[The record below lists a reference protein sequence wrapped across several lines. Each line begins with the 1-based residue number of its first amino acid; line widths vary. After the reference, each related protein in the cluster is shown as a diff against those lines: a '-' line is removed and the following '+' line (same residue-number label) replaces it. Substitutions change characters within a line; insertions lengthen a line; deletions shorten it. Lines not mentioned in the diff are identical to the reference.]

1 MRILFLSPR
10 QCWPPLSG
18 AKLREY
24 YFARALGQ
32 HADITHVHFTE
43 PGAAPLTCADLP
55 FCRDVIP
62 VPKPHTYTPWKIV
75 RGLTGHWPLP
85 VLNYT
90 SSEMS
95 SALSRA
101 GRGQQFDLVHL
112 DSIHMAACVEPIA
125 EAMGGKPRVVYNWHN
140 IESEVMCRYQAAE
153 HSPVRR
159 LYAAITA
166 GQLTRLE
173 RSILHSAFGH
183 VVCSDRERDQLLN
196 MAPEARIA
204 VVSNGVDVAY
214 FENAATPDLSPTRI
228 VFVGLM
234 NYHAN
239 VEAAASFAHDV
250 WPRLRS
256 RLPGV
261 PLTIV
266 GADPAP
272 AVLALRG
279 VPGIEVTG
287 TVPDVRPYYREAL
300 AAVVPLRTGG
310 GTRLKILEAMAAGV
324 PVVSTPLGAEG
335 LDVTPGENIILAD
348 PDDPDSWAR
357 ELAALAESESHRRQ
371 LTESARQLVRE
382 HYDWTMLGESLF
394 QAYSQWLANPE
405 NPENVA

>member
-32 HADITHVHFTE
+32 HAAVTHVHFTE
-43 PGAAPLTCADLP
+43 PGAAPLTRADLP
-55 FCRDVIP
+55 CCRDVIS
-62 VPKPHTYTPWKIV
+62 VPKPRAYTPWKIV
-75 RGLTGHWPLP
+75 RGLAGRWPLP

-95 SALSRA
+95 SALTRA
-101 GRGQQFDLVHL
+101 IRGQHFDLVHL
-112 DSIHMAACVEPIA
+112 DSIHMAASVEPIA
-125 EAMGGKPRVVYNWHN
+125 EAMGGKPRIVYNWHN
-140 IESEVMCRYQAAE
+140 IESEVMRRYKAGE
-153 HSPVRR
+153 RSPVRR
-159 LYAAITA
+159 LYSAITA
-166 GQLTRLE
+166 RQLEALE

-196 MAPEARIA
+196 VAPEARIA
-204 VVSNGVDVAY
+204 VVPNGVDTAY
-214 FENAATPDLSPTRI
+214 FENTTTPAVPRTRI

-239 VEAAASFAHDV
+239 VEAAVSFARDV

-261 PLTIV
+261 SLTIV
-266 GADPAP
+266 GASPAP
-272 AVLALRG
+272 AALALRRL
-279 VPGIEVTG
+279 PGIEVTG
-287 TVPDVRPYYREAL
+287 TVPDVRPFYREAL
-300 AAVVPLRTGG
+300 AAIVPLRTGG

-348 PDDPDSWAR
+348 PDDPDAWIR
-357 ELAALAESESHRRQ
+357 ELATLAESESRRQQ
-371 LTESARQLVRE
+371 LTESGRRLVRE
-382 HYDWTMLGESLF
+382 HHDWRILGELLCQTYF
-394 QAYSQWLANPE
+394 RWLE
-405 NPENVA
+405 NPENAV

>member
-1 MRILFLSPR
+1 MRFLFLSPR

-32 HADITHVHFTE
+32 HADLTHVHFTE
-43 PGAAPLTCADLP
+43 PGAAPLTLADLP
-55 FCRDVIP
+55 FCREVIP
-62 VPKPHTYTPWKIV
+62 IPKPRAYTPWKIV
-75 RGLTGHWPLP
+75 RGLTGRWPLP

-95 SALSRA
+95 AALTRA
-101 GRGQQFDLVHL
+101 VRSEHFDLVHL
-112 DSIHMAACVEPIA
+112 DSIHMAASVEPVA
-125 EAMGGKPRVVYNWHN
+125 EAMGATPRVVYNWHN
-140 IESEVMCRYQAAE
+140 IESEVMRRYRASE
-153 HSPVRR
+153 HSPFRR
-159 LYAAITA
+159 LYSAITA
-166 GQLTRLE
+166 RQLAQLE
-173 RSILHSAFGH
+173 RSILNSAFGH
-183 VVCSDRERDQLLN
+183 VVCSDRERDRLLEI
-196 MAPEARIA
+196 APEARIA
-204 VVSNGVDVAY
+204 VVPNGVDTAY
-214 FENAATPDLSPTRI
+214 FENTATLAAPPTRI

-239 VEAAASFAHDV
+239 VEAAVSFARDV
-250 WPRLRS
+250 WPRLCS

-261 PLTIV
+261 TLTIV
-266 GADPAP
+266 GASPAP

-279 VPGIEVTG
+279 GPGIEVTG

-300 AAVVPLRTGG
+300 AAIVPLRTGG

-357 ELAALAESESHRRQ
+357 EMASLAESQPIRRQ
-371 LTESARQLVRE
+371 LTESARQLIRAR
-382 HYDWTMLGESLF
+382 YDWTMLGESLC
-394 QAYSQWLANPE
+394 QTYSRWMEKA
-405 NPENVA
+405 V

>member
-32 HADITHVHFTE
+32 NADVTHVHFIE
-43 PGAAPLTCADLP
+43 PGAAPLTRADLP
-55 FCRDVIP
+55 FCGDVIP
-62 VPKPHTYTPWKIV
+62 VPKPRAYTPWKIV
-75 RGLTGHWPLP
+75 RGLTGEWPLP

-101 GRGQQFDLVHL
+101 VRGRHFDLVHL
-112 DSIHMAACVEPIA
+112 DSIHMTACVEPIT
-125 EAMGGKPRVVYNWHN
+125 EAMGAAPRIVYNWHN
-140 IESEVMCRYQAAE
+140 IESEVMRRYRARR

-159 LYAAITA
+159 LYSSITA
-166 GQLTRLE
+166 RQLEALE

-183 VVCSDRERDQLLN
+183 VVCSNRERDQLRN
-196 MAPEARIA
+196 IAPASRIA
-204 VVSNGVDVAY
+204 VVPNGVDTGY
-214 FENAATPDLSPTRI
+214 FENTSMHAAAPTRI

-239 VEAAASFAHDV
+239 VEAAVAFARDV

-261 PLTIV
+261 SLTVV
-266 GADPAP
+266 GAKPAP

-279 VPGIEVTG
+279 VPGIEITG

-300 AAVVPLRTGG
+300 AAIVPLRTGG

-324 PVVSTPLGAEG
+324 PVISTPLGAEG

-348 PDDPDSWAR
+348 PADPNSWVR
-357 ELAALAESESHRRQ
+357 ELAALAESQQRRQQ

-382 HYDWTMLGESLF
+382 HYDWTILGESLC
-394 QAYSQWLANPE
+394 QTYRQWLE
-405 NPENVA
+405 NPENAA